1 MALLNAFDDPGRGRK
16 AAAVL
21 ALVGFVNVP
30 IIKFSVDWWNT
41 LHQPA
46 SVFRAAG
53 PSIHAEMLW
62 PLLLMAVGFSFY
74 YVTLLLMRMKSELLA
89 ARARALK
96 LTALEAGRGERPRA
110 ERPAAS
116 S

>member
-1 MALLNAFDDPGRGRK
+1 
-16 AAAVL
+16 L

-46 SVFRAAG
+46 SVLRMSG
-53 PSIHAEMLW
+53 PSIHPEMLW
-62 PLLLMAVGFSFY
+62 PLVLMAVGFTTY
-74 YVTLLLMRMKSELLA
+74 YLALLLVRMKSELLA
-89 ARARALK
+89 ARARALR
-96 LTALEAGRGERPRA
+96 LSALEAGHGERRRA
-110 ERPAAS
+110 ARPAPAS